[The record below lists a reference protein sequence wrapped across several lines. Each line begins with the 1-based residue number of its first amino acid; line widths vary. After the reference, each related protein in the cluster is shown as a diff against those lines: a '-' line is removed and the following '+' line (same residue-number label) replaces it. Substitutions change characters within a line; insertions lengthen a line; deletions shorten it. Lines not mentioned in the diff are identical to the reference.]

1 MTFPESAAGT
11 PVCPRHPDRVSYV
24 RCQRCDRPAC
34 PECQVQAAVGVQ
46 CVDCVRTARTAEPR
60 SALGA
65 RLRGGPP
72 VVTYTIIGLCVAMFL
87 AQLAVPNLV
96 DELGFVPAFAEAQPF
111 RFLTSAFLHS
121 QSFFFHILANMY
133 LLWLVGP
140 FLEELLGRARFAALY
155 LASAL
160 GGSVAV
166 LVLVSPLVDE
176 GGQVAISGE
185 FVTTTIGASGAVFGL
200 FGALLV
206 VMRRLQRNVGQIL
219 VFFAINAVFG
229 FVVPNVSWQGHLGGL
244 VVGLALGTAFAFAP
258 RARRGLVSW
267 GAVVGA
273 LVVLGAIVAWKL
285 GAISDVLGPGY
296 SQMLLEE
303 FRLWRG

>member
-160 GGSVAV
+160 GGSVAILL
-166 LVLVSPLVDE
+166 LVAPLVND
-176 GGQVAISGE
+176 GGEVVGNPE
-185 FVTTTIGASGAVFGL
+185 LLTTTIGASGAVFGL
-200 FGALLV
+200 FGALLM
-206 VMRRLQRNVGQIL
+206 VMRRLERNVGQIL

-244 VVGLALGTAFAFAP
+244 VVGLALGAAFAFAP
-258 RARRGLVSW
+258 RARRQLVSW
-267 GAVVGA
+267 AAVVGV
-273 LVVLGAIVAWKL
+273 LVVLALLVWWKFDQL
-285 GAISDVLGPGY
+285 AAVLGPDY
-296 SQMLLEE
+296 SAVLLE
-303 FRLWRG
+303 RHRSR